1 MRPLT
6 TTRLHIYHPPAP
18 ACFHAGEQTL
28 SATHELIAKS
38 REPSRVEGLGE
49 EVREVVV
56 GVHLVNLD
64 DAACDQ
70 LPDLEVAA
78 LDVHCA
84 AAMHG
89 AAARTIRTA

>member
-6 TTRLHIYHPPAP
+6 PTHLHIYHPPAP

-28 SATHELIAKS
+28 SATHELIAKP

-56 GVHLVNLD
+56 GVHLVNLARLFD
-64 DAACDQ
+64 IRYACSRLSQITD
-70 LPDLEVAA
+70 PR
-78 LDVHCA
+78 DVV
-84 AAMHG
+84 M
-89 AAARTIRTA
+89 